1 MRSEKKR
8 SLLMRALAAR
18 LAVTAL
24 VVGASAGVAAPDTSS
39 LTPPAVPP
47 SAVATPQ
54 VTEAWI
60 RWLPGDLPAA
70 AYLTVTNPGATPAA
84 LLGASSADYADVS
97 LHRNEMNAGSMQM
110 VGLDRLVIPAHTT
123 LRFELSGYHLMLM
136 QAARPI
142 KPGDR
147 VTITLRFADLP
158 PLPVVF
164 EVRKPDGSRAG

>member
-1 MRSEKKR
+1 MRSEQNR
-8 SLLMRALAAR
+8 STRRHALAAG
-18 LAVTAL
+18 LGVSAL
-24 VVGASAGVAAPDTSS
+24 VLCASAAVAKPDATN
-39 LTPPAVPP
+39 LAPAVPP

-70 AYLTVTNPGATPAA
+70 AYLTVTNPGATPAM
-84 LLGASSADYADVS
+84 LLGASSADYGDVS
-97 LHRNEMNAGSMQM
+97 LHRNEMHAGSMQM
-110 VGLDRLVIPAHTT
+110 LGLDRLVIPAHTT

-136 QAARPI
+136 RAARPI

-158 PLPVVF
+158 PMPVLF
-164 EVRKPDGSRAG
+164 EVRKPDGSRAD